1 MYSKDFI
8 LVGSIVG
15 LHGLKG
21 YLKVKSFLEN
31 PKDIFKFDEYFIK
44 NLSFSSILLKFN
56 KKSVFICELSG
67 INSMEEAKNFVKAD
81 IFICRS
87 SLPET
92 DEDEIYLNDLI
103 SFNVELETGLC
114 LGELVKFYDFG
125 GGPIIGVKHGNEE
138 KMLPFSKNFIINI
151 DRDLRLITLSSS
163 IKTLI
168 N

>member
-1 MYSKDFI
+1 M
-8 LVGSIVG
+8 G

-21 YLKVKSFLEN
+21 YIKVKSFLEN
-31 PKDIFKFDEYFIK
+31 PKDIFNFDKYFINK
-44 NLSFSSILLKFN
+44 ISFSSLKLKFN
-56 KKSVFICELSG
+56 KKSIFICKLPG
-67 INSMEEAKNFVKAD
+67 INSVEEAKNFVKAD

-103 SFNVELETGLC
+103 SFSVELESGLC
-114 LGELVKFYDFG
+114 LGEVIKFYDFG
-125 GGPIIGVKHGNEE
+125 GGPIIAVKHGNEE

>member
-1 MYSKDFI
+1 MNKENLI
-8 LVGSIVG
+8 LVGSIIG

-21 YLKVKSFLEN
+21 YVKVKSFLEN
-31 PKDIFKFDEYFIK
+31 PKDLFNFNKYFIDK
-44 NLSFSSILLKFN
+44 ISFRSLLLKFN
-56 KKSVFICELSG
+56 KKSIFICELSG

-103 SFNVELETGLC
+103 SFNVELESGLC
-114 LGELVKFYDFG
+114 LGKLIKFYDFG
-125 GGPIIGVKHGNEE
+125 GGPIIAVKHGNEE
-138 KMLPFSKNFIINI
+138 KMLPFSDNFIINI
-151 DRDLRLITLSSS
+151 DKDLRVIILSSN

>member
-1 MYSKDFI
+1 MNKKKFI
-8 LVGSIVG
+8 LAGSILG

-21 YLKVKSFLEN
+21 YIKVKSFLEN
-31 PKDIFKFDEYFIK
+31 PKDLFNYDKYFINK
-44 NLSFSSILLKFN
+44 ISFSSLLLKFN
-56 KKSVFICELSG
+56 KKSVFICELVG
-67 INSMEEAKNFVKAD
+67 INSLEKAENFVKSD

-87 SLPET
+87 SLPEI

-103 SFNVELETGLC
+103 SFNVELESGLC

-125 GGPIIGVKHGNEE
+125 GGPIIAVKHGNEE

>member
-1 MYSKDFI
+1 MNKKNFI
-8 LVGSIVG
+8 LVGSILG

-21 YLKVKSFLEN
+21 YIKVKSFLEN
-31 PKDIFKFDEYFIK
+31 PKDLFNFDKYLI
-44 NLSFSSILLKFN
+44 NNISFSSLILKFN
-56 KKSVFICELSG
+56 KKSVFICELAG
-67 INSMEEAKNFVKAD
+67 IDSMEEAKNFVKSD

-103 SFNVELETGLC
+103 SFNVELESGLY
-114 LGELVKFYDFG
+114 LGKLVKFYDFG
-125 GGPIIGVKHGNEE
+125 GGPIIGVKHGDEE

-151 DRDLRLITLSSS
+151 DRDLRLITLSLS

-168 N
+168 S

>member
-1 MYSKDFI
+1 MNKKNFI
-8 LVGSIVG
+8 LAGSVLG

-21 YLKVKSFLEN
+21 YIKVKSFLDN
-31 PKDIFKFDEYFIK
+31 PKDIFNFDKYFINK
-44 NLSFSSILLKFN
+44 ISFSSLLLKFN
-56 KKSVFICELSG
+56 KKSFFICELAG
-67 INSMEEAKNFVKAD
+67 INSIEEAKNFVKAD

-103 SFNVELETGLC
+103 SFNVELESGLY

-125 GGPIIGVKHGNEE
+125 AGPIIGVKQGHTE

>member
-31 PKDIFKFDEYFIK
+31 PKDIFKFDEYFINK
-44 NLSFSSILLKFN
+44 LSFSSILLKFN
-56 KKSVFICELSG
+56 KKSVFICELAG
-67 INSMEEAKNFVKAD
+67 IKSMEEAKNFVNND
-81 IFICRS
+81 IFIYKS
-87 SLPET
+87 SLPKT
-92 DEDEIYLNDLI
+92 DKDEIYLNDLI
-103 SFNVELETGLC
+103 SFNVELESGLC
-114 LGELVKFYDFG
+114 LGELVNFYDFG
-125 GGPIIGVKHGNEE
+125 AGPIIGVKQGHTE
-138 KMLPFSKNFIINI
+138 KMLPFSDNFIINI
-151 DRDLRLITLSSS
+151 DQDLKLITLSST

>member
-1 MYSKDFI
+1 MYNKDFI

-15 LHGLKG
+15 FHGLKG
-21 YLKVKSFLEN
+21 YIKVKSFLEN
-31 PKDIFKFDEYFIK
+31 PKDLFNFDKYLI
-44 NLSFSSILLKFN
+44 NNISFSSLILKFN
-56 KKSVFICELSG
+56 KKSVFICELAG
-67 INSMEEAKNFVKAD
+67 IDSMEKAKNFVKSD

-92 DEDEIYLNDLI
+92 DKDEIYLNDLI
-103 SFNVELETGLC
+103 SFTVELESGLC
-114 LGELVKFYDFG
+114 LGKLVKFYDFG
-125 GGPIIGVKHGNEE
+125 GGPIIGVKHGDEE

-151 DRDLRLITLSSS
+151 DRDLRVITLSSS

>member
-15 LHGLKG
+15 LHGLRG

-44 NLSFSSILLKFN
+44 KLSFSSILLKFN

-103 SFNVELETGLC
+103 SFNVELESGLC

-125 GGPIIGVKHGNEE
+125 GGPIIAVKHGNEE

>member
-21 YLKVKSFLEN
+21 YVKVKSFLEN
-31 PKDIFKFDEYFIK
+31 PKDLFNFDKYFINK
-44 NLSFSSILLKFN
+44 ISFNSLLLKFN
-56 KKSVFICELSG
+56 KKSVFVCELAG

-81 IFICRS
+81 IFISRA
-87 SLPET
+87 SLAET
-92 DEDEIYLNDLI
+92 NEDEIYLNDLI
-103 SFNVELETGLC
+103 SFNVELESGVF
-114 LGELVKFYDFG
+114 LGELVRFYDFG
-125 GGPIIGVKHGNEE
+125 GGPIIGVKHGDEE

-151 DRDLRLITLSSS
+151 DRDLRVITLSSS

-168 N
+168 D

>member
-1 MYSKDFI
+1 MNKKNFI
-8 LVGSIVG
+8 LAGSILG

-21 YLKVKSFLEN
+21 YIKVKSFLEN
-31 PKDIFKFDEYFIK
+31 PKDLFNFDKYLI
-44 NLSFSSILLKFN
+44 NNISFSSLILKFN
-56 KKSVFICELSG
+56 KKSVFICELAG
-67 INSMEEAKNFVKAD
+67 IDSMEEAKYFVKSD

-92 DEDEIYLNDLI
+92 DKDEIYLNDLI
-103 SFNVELETGLC
+103 SFTVELESGLC
-114 LGELVKFYDFG
+114 LGKLVKFYDFG
-125 GGPIIGVKHGNEE
+125 GGPIIGVKHGDEE

-151 DRDLRLITLSSS
+151 DRDLRLITISSS

>member
-1 MYSKDFI
+1 M
-8 LVGSIVG
+8 G

-21 YLKVKSFLEN
+21 FIKVKSFLEN
-31 PKDIFKFDEYFIK
+31 PKDLFNFDKYFINK
-44 NLSFSSILLKFN
+44 VSFSSLQLKFN
-56 KKSVFICELSG
+56 KKSIFICKLSG

-103 SFNVELETGLC
+103 SFNVELESGLC

-125 GGPIIGVKHGNEE
+125 GGPIIAVKHGNEE
-138 KMLPFSKNFIINI
+138 KMLPFSDNFIINI
-151 DRDLRLITLSSS
+151 DKDLRVIILSSN

>member
-1 MYSKDFI
+1 M
-8 LVGSIVG
+8 G

-21 YLKVKSFLEN
+21 YIKVKSFLEN
-31 PKDIFKFDEYFIK
+31 PKDLFNFDKYFINK
-44 NLSFSSILLKFN
+44 VSFSSLQLKFN
-56 KKSVFICELSG
+56 KKSIFICELSG

-87 SLPET
+87 SLPEI

-103 SFNVELETGLC
+103 SFNVKLESGLC

-125 GGPIIGVKHGNEE
+125 GGPIIGVKHGDKE
-138 KMLPFSKNFIINI
+138 KMLPFSENFIINI

-163 IKTLI
+163 IITLI

>member
-1 MYSKDFI
+1 MNKKNLI
-8 LVGSIVG
+8 LAGSILG

-21 YLKVKSFLEN
+21 YIKVKSYLKS
-31 PKDIFKFDEYFIK
+31 PKDIFNFDRYFINK
-44 NLSFSSILLKFN
+44 ISFSSLLLKFN
-56 KKSVFICELSG
+56 KKSFFICKLVG
-67 INSMEEAKNFVKAD
+67 INSIEEATNLVKAD

-103 SFNVELETGLC
+103 SFNVELESGLF

-125 GGPIIGVKHGNEE
+125 GGPIIAVKHGNEE

>member
-21 YLKVKSFLEN
+21 YVKVKSFLEN
-31 PKDIFKFDEYFIK
+31 PKDLFNFDKYFINK
-44 NLSFSSILLKFN
+44 ISFNSLLLKFN
-56 KKSVFICELSG
+56 KKSVFVCELAG

-103 SFNVELETGLC
+103 SFNVELETGLY

-125 GGPIIGVKHGNEE
+125 AGPIIGVKQGNEE
-138 KMLPFSKNFIINI
+138 KMLPFSQDFIINI
-151 DRDLRLITLSSS
+151 DQDLRIITLSSS
-163 IKTLI
+163 IEKLT

>member
-1 MYSKDFI
+1 MYSKDII

-31 PKDIFKFDEYFIK
+31 PKDIFKFGEYFIDK
-44 NLSFSSILLKFN
+44 FSFSSILLKFN
-56 KKSVFICELSG
+56 KKSVFICELEG
-67 INSMEEAKNFVKAD
+67 INSIEEAKKFVNKD
-81 IFICRS
+81 IFISRL
-87 SLPET
+87 SLPKT
-92 DEDEIYLNDLI
+92 DKDEIYLNDLI
-103 SFNVELETGLC
+103 SFDVELESGLY

-125 GGPIIGVKHGNEE
+125 GGPIIGVKQGHTEN
-138 KMLPFSKNFIINI
+138 MLPFSDNFIINI
-151 DRDLRLITLSSS
+151 DQDLRVITLSSN

>member
-1 MYSKDFI
+1 M
-8 LVGSIVG
+8 G

-21 YLKVKSFLEN
+21 YIKVKSFLEN
-31 PKDIFKFDEYFIK
+31 PKDLFNFDKYFIK
-44 NLSFSSILLKFN
+44 KVCFSSLQLKFN
-56 KKSVFICELSG
+56 KKFIFICELPG

-103 SFNVELETGLC
+103 SFNVELESGLC

-125 GGPIIGVKHGNEE
+125 GGPIIAVKHGNEE
-138 KMLPFSKNFIINI
+138 KMLPFSDNFIINI
-151 DRDLRLITLSSS
+151 DKDLRVIILSSN

>member
-15 LHGLKG
+15 FHGLKG

-31 PKDIFKFDEYFIK
+31 PKDIFKFDEYFINK
-44 NLSFSSILLKFN
+44 ISFSSILLKFN
-56 KKSVFICELSG
+56 KKSVFICELVG
-67 INSMEEAKNFVKAD
+67 INSIEEAKKFVNND
-81 IFICRS
+81 IFIYKS
-87 SLPET
+87 SLPKI
-92 DEDEIYLNDLI
+92 DKDEIYLNDLI
-103 SFNVELETGLC
+103 SFNVELESGLY

-125 GGPIIGVKHGNEE
+125 GGPIIGVKQGHTE
-138 KMLPFSKNFIINI
+138 KMLPFSDNFIINI
-151 DRDLRLITLSSS
+151 DQDLRVITLSSN

>member
-103 SFNVELETGLC
+103 SFNVELESGLC
-114 LGELVKFYDFG
+114 LGELIKFYDFG
-125 GGPIIGVKHGNEE
+125 GGPIIAVKHGNEE

>member
-31 PKDIFKFDEYFIK
+31 PKDIFKFDEYFINK
-44 NLSFSSILLKFN
+44 LSFSSILLKFN
-56 KKSVFICELSG
+56 KKSVFICELVG
-67 INSMEEAKNFVKAD
+67 INSIEEAKKFVNND
-81 IFICRS
+81 IFIYRS
-87 SLPET
+87 SLPKI
-92 DEDEIYLNDLI
+92 DKDEIYLNDLI
-103 SFNVELETGLC
+103 SFNVELESGLY

-125 GGPIIGVKHGNEE
+125 GGPIIGVKQGHTE
-138 KMLPFSKNFIINI
+138 KMLPFSDNFIINI
-151 DRDLRLITLSSS
+151 DQDLRVITLSSN